1 MKTPL
6 LPVLL
11 LAAASAFAQVPSPF
25 TKPLPLPG
33 ATGEKYEDVRAGWKM
48 PKGRWVATGPAEI
61 EQHDTK
67 ETCSNAFKSIPQT
80 GRMEYRLKQKYLKGK
95 SACTTIYF
103 MSDDG
108 AKLERG
114 NAYMIAD
121 AFDEKGK
128 AEVSINKI
136 VNNGAPKT
144 AAAFPVAGIS
154 GQWIDLRITYDAD
167 SGKIAVERNGKPVG
181 EWTDPEPM
189 KTGKDFSIGTC
200 LTKASFKDMLVQP
213 LR

>member
-1 MKTPL
+1 MKTRY

-11 LAAASAFAQVPSPF
+11 LAAASALAQAPSPF
-25 TKPLPLPG
+25 TKPLTLPG
-33 ATGEKYEDVRAGWKM
+33 APAGKFEDVRTGWKM
-48 PKGRWVATGPAEI
+48 PKGRWVATGPGEI

-67 ETCSNAFKSIPQT
+67 ETCSNAFKAIPQT
-80 GRMEYRLKQKYLKGK
+80 GKMEYRLKQKYTKGK

-121 AFDEKGK
+121 YFDEKGK
-128 AEVSINKI
+128 AEVSINRI
-136 VNNGAPKT
+136 VNDGAPQTK
-144 AAAFPVAGIS
+144 AAFPVDGIS

-167 SGKIAVERNGKPVG
+167 TGKITVERNGKPVG
-181 EWTDPEPM
+181 EWTDPEPI
-189 KTGKDFSIGTC
+189 KTGKDFSVGTC
-200 LTKASFKDMLVQP
+200 MAKASFKDMLVQP
-213 LR
+213 LK